1 MRKPTITEL
10 NNTIEVMRKA
20 YPFKDDKTQIT
31 LERDMRSLVCNKVT
45 LYTVDEETNTGV
57 TLERDLEES
66 LKQ

>member
-1 MRKPTITEL
+1 MRRTISDL
-10 NNTIEVMRKA
+10 NKTIEIMRKA

-31 LERDMRSLVCNKVT
+31 LERDMRSMIRDKVT

-57 TLERDLEES
+57 TLERNLEEES